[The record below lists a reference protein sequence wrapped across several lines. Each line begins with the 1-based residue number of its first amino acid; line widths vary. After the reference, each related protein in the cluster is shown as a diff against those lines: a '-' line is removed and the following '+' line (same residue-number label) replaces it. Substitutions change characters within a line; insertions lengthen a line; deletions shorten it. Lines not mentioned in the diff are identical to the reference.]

1 MLGSQ
6 SESLL
11 VFGTTLLFFKVD
23 KLQMGLSFFDT
34 ASETCRLSSRMP
46 VFFKYRLL
54 HIISLI

>member
-34 ASETCRLSSRMP
+34 ASEMCRLSSRMS
-46 VFFKYRLL
+46 FFF
-54 HIISLI
+54 